1 MKLLWRFFVKPAE
14 EALAHPYLSSL
25 HDVTDE
31 PVCPTVF
38 NYNVEEEQSLLEEN
52 IRALVYEEAC
62 KHMRRQYQSHIQ

>member
-1 MKLLWRFFVKPAE
+1 MFSFVKPAE

-38 NYNVEEEQSLLEEN
+38 NFDMEEQSLSEED
-52 IRALVYEEAC
+52 IRTLIYEEAC
-62 KHMRRQYQSHIQ
+62 IHMRRQYHPHLRN